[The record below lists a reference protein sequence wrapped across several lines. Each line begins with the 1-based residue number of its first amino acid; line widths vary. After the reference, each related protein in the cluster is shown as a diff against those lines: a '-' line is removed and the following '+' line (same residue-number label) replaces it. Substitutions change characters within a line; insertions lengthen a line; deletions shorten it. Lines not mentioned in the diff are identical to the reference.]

1 MPKIISYGPF
11 INNIYDFVTF
21 YTENKWK
28 NLIFKDTSLMIIN
41 YSCEKIKPLV
51 EKEKSR
57 QLIVRKLVILRIK
70 EKVLQQE
77 LE

>member
-1 MPKIISYGPF
+1 
-11 INNIYDFVTF
+11 
-21 YTENKWK
+21 
-28 NLIFKDTSLMIIN
+28 MIIN